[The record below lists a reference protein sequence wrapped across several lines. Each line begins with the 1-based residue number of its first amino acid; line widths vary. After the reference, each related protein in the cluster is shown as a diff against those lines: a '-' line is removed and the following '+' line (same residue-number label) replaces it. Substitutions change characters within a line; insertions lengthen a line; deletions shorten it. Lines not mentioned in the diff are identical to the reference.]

1 MKICLVGNRAKRAV
15 STYEKYKNIENP
27 IEIQG
32 PLDDMDNLREFKSNL
47 RKVNDGLVITS
58 CDDDASIPYLKD
70 IGFSFIEIGSKEQ
83 LPKYK
88 CTFIPYSCLEHI
100 MMQKL
105 EIAIEKIRNPIIDCL
120 ICGDDNKN
128 PVLPSELSRNLLRL
142 QENGISRLSVYPGDM
157 EKIESILE
165 ATYLFD
171 VEVMEISASEVNE
184 KMETGGLICADNNL
198 NTYWDF
204 GLKKKMDFNT
214 YIMLKPDALIKNK
227 FEKVLEEIYGSG
239 FQIEGFIPFVN
250 FVENAMKL
258 YYLKPKPYDSLVR
271 KHLEMSVEI
280 FDDMG
285 MILMLS
291 KAISYVNQMK
301 ETLWLKE
308 RIRKLSFTF
317 GCNGGIGEYGKESTF
332 QLNMAHCPDTGLYNY
347 RKDMEI
353 ISSFG
358 TLYNFDKTEA
368 MKYLI

>member
-1 MKICLVGNRAKRAV
+1 MKICLVGNRAKQAV
-15 STYEKYKNIENP
+15 STYEKYKNIENS
-27 IEIQG
+27 IEVPG

-47 RKVNDGLVITS
+47 RKVNSGLVITS

-70 IGFSFIEIGSKEQ
+70 IGFSFIEVGSEEQ
-83 LPKYK
+83 LPKYR
-88 CTFIPYSCLEHI
+88 CPFITYSSLAHTI
-100 MMQKL
+100 MQKL
-105 EIAIEKIRNPIIDCL
+105 EEAIEKIRNPIIDCL
-120 ICGDDNKN
+120 ICSNDDTN
-128 PVLPSELSRNLLRL
+128 PTLPSDLSRNLIRL

-157 EKIESILE
+157 TKIESILE
-165 ATYLFD
+165 TTYLFD
-171 VEVMEISASEVNE
+171 VEAMEISASEVNE

-198 NTYWDF
+198 DTYWDL
-204 GLKKKMDFNT
+204 GLRKRMYFNT

-227 FEKVLEEIYGSG
+227 FEKVLEEIYRSG
-239 FQIEGFIPFVN
+239 FQIDGFIPFVN

-280 FDDMG
+280 FDDIG
-285 MILMLS
+285 MILILS
-291 KAISYVNQMK
+291 KAISYVDQMK

-332 QLNMAHCPDTGLYNY
+332 QLNMAHCPDPGLCNY

-358 TLYNFDKTEA
+358 TLYNFNKTEA